1 MKVVL
6 VAFLS
11 LTSALG
17 LFVGK
22 YGSIV
27 SLLAWILGLLGVIA
41 YVSFWWITLFVGV
54 FLFSL
59 VLLPIAVQLLK

>member
-1 MKVVL
+1 MKVAL
-6 VAFLS
+6 AAFLS
-11 LTSALG
+11 LISALG